1 MNFHCYRSL
10 VPFCKQKW
18 AAKQRRASKTR
29 VLRMS
34 RVNGNFS
41 FLYCE
46 RQVSRLIALTH
57 LLPSRFSQWIC
68 SFCLQNTVTSS
79 YRILTCFP
87 FHQSDHSFYK
97 IIPINYPWYPDWHL
111 TQSWFNLPCNLT
123 TVAQSVSILPGL
135 PCTKPCIKNMTH
147 RTCNSKKPS
156 FDFISN
162 KGFSYVREKIRTP
175 DLLVRS
181 QTLYPAELRAHYCV
195 PFLLCPSQQNLL

>member
-1 MNFHCYRSL
+1 MAWTF
-10 VPFCKQKW
+10 
-18 AAKQRRASKTR
+18 T
-29 VLRMS
+29 
-34 RVNGNFS
+34 

-46 RQVSRLIALTH
+46 RQVSRLIALV
-57 LLPSRFSQWIC
+57 LQLPSRSSQWVC
-68 SFCLQNTVTSS
+68 SFRSQNTVTSS

-123 TVAQSVSILPGL
+123 TVAQSMSILPGL

-181 QTLYPAELRAHYCV
+181 QTLYPAELRAHIIFV
-195 PFLLCPSQQNLL
+195 CPSYLCTSATKLIIAQRFLSVNNFFKFF